1 MEQQDEFTEFTEEQ
15 AKWLQENAWWW
26 DYIKDSEQPLLS
38 QTLGLE
44 ESIMNKIET
53 YMNGWKIAVGQIIKD
68 HVGVGVVEL
77 NGYWGLRVNYM
88 NGGCKSFSDYLGVE
102 EDSIKVV
109 GETDWKP
116 YKVEGRI

>member
-44 ESIMNKIET
+44 ESDMEIYEVE
-53 YMNGWKIAVGQIIKD
+53 YIIKEYILQNLEFD
-68 HVGVGVVEL
+68 YEALDVYTGGTGSASLYEKQGVLKVKLEGEVVQE
-77 NGYWGLRVNYM
+77 V
-88 NGGCKSFSDYLGVE
+88 YL
-102 EDSIKVV
+102 
-109 GETDWKP
+109 
-116 YKVEGRI
+116 